1 MESFKFESV
10 LALQQKKNSI
20 RLDIQPGGVLSLLYR
35 KLLSSKAK
43 NALRGCALRR
53 IRLDVAS
60 DRRRHE
66 NVPRHILMHII
77 K

>member
-35 KLLSSKAK
+35 KLLSYRTKCVDE
-43 NALRGCALRR
+43 NRFQALK
-53 IRLDVAS
+53 
-60 DRRRHE
+60 
-66 NVPRHILMHII
+66 I
-77 K
+77 KG

>member
-35 KLLSSKAK
+35 KLLSCKEKKFCEDAHC
-43 NALRGCALRR
+43 G
-53 IRLDVAS
+53 V
-60 DRRRHE
+60 
-66 NVPRHILMHII
+66 
-77 K
+77 

>member
-35 KLLSSKAK
+35 KLLSCKEK
-43 NALRGCALRR
+43 M
-53 IRLDVAS
+53 
-60 DRRRHE
+60 
-66 NVPRHILMHII
+66 PREDATGHILWSV

>member
-20 RLDIQPGGVLSLLYR
+20 RLDIQPDGVLSLLYR
-35 KLLSSKAK
+35 KLLSIKAK

-53 IRLDVAS
+53 IR
-60 DRRRHE
+60 
-66 NVPRHILMHII
+66 
-77 K
+77 